1 MFLKTISYKDLLTT
15 KYNKLNKELS
25 TSIEESSM
33 MKFTQEIKFSS
44 DQGSEKIKS
53 KKSFQELSLFEN
65 ECIYV
70 FDFDINN
77 LVYFQGFDKLL
88 GFKNHEIN
96 YPFIFNN
103 IHPDDAEIVGRIIRG
118 VVLYCMEFP
127 DDSKTNLMTIKYRRR
142 KKDGS
147 YISVLSQ
154 ASVYER
160 FENGSPSKS
169 VARLTDLSFTNTSK
183 FIGWTFESNN
193 LNKIKFRKKINEA
206 YSDFFTSREIDIISE
221 INNEL
226 ANKQIAEK
234 LEISIHTVATH
245 RKNIFKKANCI
256 NSDELISFCRSIG
269 II

>member
-1 MFLKTISYKDLLTT
+1 
-15 KYNKLNKELS
+15 
-25 TSIEESSM
+25 M

-88 GFKNHEIN
+88 GYEDHEIN
-96 YPFIFNN
+96 YAFIFNN

-127 DDSKTNLMTIKYRRR
+127 DGSMTNLMTIKYRRR

-147 YISVLSQ
+147 YIAVLSQ
-154 ASVYER
+154 ASIYER

-169 VARLTDLSFTNTSK
+169 VARLTDISFTNTSN
-183 FIGWTFESNN
+183 FISWSFEANN
-193 LNKIKFRKKINEA
+193 LNKIEFRKKINEA
-206 YSDFFTSREIDIISE
+206 YFGFFTSREIDIISE
-221 INNEL
+221 IKNKL
-226 ANKQIAEK
+226 ANKLIAEK
-234 LEISIHTVATH
+234 LKISIHTVATH
-245 RKNIFKKANCI
+245 RKNIFKKSNCH
-256 NSDELISFCRSIG
+256 NADELISFCKSID